1 MDRRYSYNEIM
12 LTKADAIALLKVLIA
27 AAWAD
32 SRLTQS
38 ELNYI
43 KLLAQK
49 FRLAD
54 DDWLQLQPYLED
66 PPSEKEVNELFE
78 DLLNRIA
85 TPFTRNQVVQYLEDM
100 MRADEQITAEEHDF
114 LEHYALVL
122 KHASTTELL
131 LRRTKALFSKQK
143 PQRVV
148 DLDEFFHNK
157 ILFKL
162 RRRIGAGLIT
172 PETRRICVLGGL
184 MGVVAQADGEI
195 DGKELEEIRT
205 QLRMRNN
212 FDPESLEILMIII
225 EEESVRGLDRA
236 SLISEYSA
244 YATFDERV
252 DLMDLLFAVAAADR
266 ALTYTE
272 LEELRGIAAALGLSH
287 RQYIDAK
294 LRARAKA
301 E

>member
-1 MDRRYSYNEIM
+1 M
-12 LTKADAIALLKVLIA
+12 LTKADEIALLKVLIA

-32 SRLTQS
+32 SKLTQS

-49 FRLAD
+49 FRLTD
-54 DDWLQLQPYLED
+54 DDWLQLQPHLED
-66 PPSEKEVNELFE
+66 APTEKEVNELFE

-100 MRADEQITAEEHDF
+100 MRADDQITAEEHDF
-114 LEHYALVL
+114 LEHYSLVL
-122 KHASTTELL
+122 KQASSSELL
-131 LRRTKALFSKQK
+131 LRRTKALFAKQK

-148 DLDEFFHNK
+148 DVDEFFHNK

-162 RRRIGAGLIT
+162 RRRIGTDLIT
-172 PETRRICVLGGL
+172 TETRRICVLGGL
-184 MGVVAQADGEI
+184 MGIVAQADGEI
-195 DGKELEEIRT
+195 DSRELEEIRI

-212 FDPESLEILMIII
+212 FDAESLEILMTII

-252 DLMDLLFAVAAADR
+252 DLLDLLFAVAAADH
-266 ALTYTE
+266 ALTYAE
-272 LEELRGIAAALGLSH
+272 LEELRGISAALGLSH

-294 LRARAKA
+294 LKARSKA